1 MDDRTWYLAVGTLSA
16 GVLVTL
22 IDAAGSYETPPGFYT
37 FLGAVL
43 GLLGAMMAFRGRG
56 GGDDGD

>member
-22 IDAAGSYETPPGFYT
+22 IDAVGAYSTPPAFYT

-43 GLLGAMMAFRGRG
+43 GLLGAMMAFRNRG
-56 GGDDGD
+56 DGDGE